1 MNKALFLACLMVG
14 AAIAEPTEKEPFW
27 TEYAL
32 SFSVQDGHQPFLT
45 MRWWS
50 MKAPGPFQE
59 YAEIWRKNVRV
70 GYGDRFL
77 VEDITGLDYDG
88 NKKKDKV
95 VVVTIL
101 DTITVGGRL
110 KVYHSGTGQ
119 SVPPRGVI

>member
-1 MNKALFLACLMVG
+1 
-14 AAIAEPTEKEPFW
+14 
-27 TEYAL
+27 
-32 SFSVQDGHQPFLT
+32 
-45 MRWWS
+45 

-101 DTITVGGRL
+101 DTITKERITFRSDDPKHRL
-110 KVYHSGTGQ
+110 VMSYSKEWMKDWAENQ
-119 SVPPRGVI
+119 SKQPKRPKAKKSQGAD